1 MRDGKR
7 RKLGGIQVKVCMEA
21 NNRGNL
27 QNAITC
33 LDHQTGVQYP
43 EAQVHKYSSLHKS

>member
-7 RKLGGIQVKVCMEA
+7 RKLGGIQVKACMEA

-33 LDHQTGVQYP
+33 LVRGPVSRSTG
-43 EAQVHKYSSLHKS
+43 A